1 MTYPKEL
8 LYTKSHEWVRVDGDV
23 ATVGLTH
30 YAQDSLGDVVHY
42 EPPSVG
48 SKVDAGT
55 AVAEIESVKAVSDV
69 YAPVSGEVVEINGA
83 IEGSEDAVN
92 KDPYGKGWLFRIR
105 VADRGQLAGLVSSE
119 AYEAI
124 LAEQA

>member
-30 YAQDSLGDVVHY
+30 YAQDSLGDVVHF
-42 EPPSVG
+42 EAPSVG
-48 SKVDAGT
+48 ATVNAGT

-69 YAPVSGEVVEINGA
+69 YAPVSGEVVAVNTELDGN
-83 IEGSEDAVN
+83 EDAVN
-92 KDPYGKGWLFRIR
+92 KDPYGKGWLFRIK
-105 VADRGQLAGLVSSE
+105 VADKAQVGALVSSD
-119 AYEAI
+119 AYQAL

>member
-48 SKVDAGT
+48 AKVDAGT

-69 YAPVSGEVVEINGA
+69 YAPVSGEVVEVNGS

-105 VADRGQLAGLVSSE
+105 VADRGQLGGLVSSE
-119 AYEAI
+119 AYQTI

>member
-48 SKVDAGT
+48 AKVDAGT

-69 YAPVSGEVVEINGA
+69 YAPVGGTVTSVNERLTGNPEIIN
-83 IEGSEDAVN
+83 E
-92 KDPYGKGWLFRIR
+92 DPYGEGWMVKVKLS
-105 VADRGQLAGLVSSE
+105 DPSE
-119 AYEAI
+119 ADQLMDAAAYRKLLDESD
-124 LAEQA
+124 

>member
-8 LYTKSHEWVRVDGDV
+8 LYTKSHEWVRLEGDV

-30 YAQDSLGDVVHY
+30 YAQDSLGDVVHF
-42 EPPSVG
+42 EAPSVG
-48 SKVDAGT
+48 AKVGAGT

-69 YAPVSGEVVEINGA
+69 YAPLSGEVVAVNDA
-83 IEGSEDAVN
+83 LDGSEDQVN
-92 KDPYGKGWLFRIR
+92 KDPYGQGWLFRVR
-105 VADRGQLAGLVSSE
+105 VDDRGQLGGLLSSE
-119 AYEAI
+119 AYETL